1 MSKEQHSEA
10 VYAMKKIW
18 RLWLLLPLLLCLAS
32 CAKQQ
37 ETAGLLWIK
46 NFSGTEGVYDYGLT
60 AMDEAFVLQ
69 TVAGPASIHPRT
81 SESTTACP
89 LPDGS
94 YRLLGGDRLYV
105 LDAQETVHTM
115 ELGADSAA
123 LQPLG
128 HIVIPDQAG
137 YLSKGVVSGT

>member
-1 MSKEQHSEA
+1 
-10 VYAMKKIW
+10 MKKIW

-46 NFSGTEGVYDYGLT
+46 NFSGTEGVYDFGLT

-81 SESTTACP
+81 SDSTTACP

-105 LDAQETVHTM
+105 LDAQDTVHTM
-115 ELGADSAA
+115 GWVRIALRCSRWGTSSSRTRQAICPRVWSAA
-123 LQPLG
+123 RGLRRCTRTPW
-128 HIVIPDQAG
+128 A
-137 YLSKGVVSGT
+137 

>member
-1 MSKEQHSEA
+1 
-10 VYAMKKIW
+10 MKKIW

-94 YRLLGGDRLYV
+94 YRLLRRRQALCPGRAGDSPY
-105 LDAQETVHTM
+105 H
-115 ELGADSAA
+115 GA
-123 LQPLG
+123 G
-128 HIVIPDQAG
+128 CG
-137 YLSKGVVSGT
+137 